1 MSQYHFIKYCC
12 YQLCNVFRSHEME
25 IDQCLLESLPLGQRQ
40 RLVKRMRCE
49 QIKAYY
55 EREKVFQKQE
65 GLLKRIK
72 PGKSQKVHFGLAD
85 MIQDAIIHHHD
96 KEVLQLLK
104 EGADP
109 HTLISS
115 GGSLLHLC
123 ARYDNVFI
131 AEVLIDRGV
140 NVNHQDEDFWA
151 PMHIACACDN
161 PDIVLLLILAGA
173 NVLLQDVSGNIPL
186 DYAVEGTESSAI
198 LLAYL
203 DENGV
208 DLNSLRQIKLQR
220 PMSMLTDVRHFLS
233 SGGDVNE
240 KNDDGVTLLHMA
252 CASGYKEVVLLILE
266 HGGDLNGMDDGYW
279 TPLHLAAKYGQT
291 TLVKLLLA
299 YQANPHLVNC
309 NGEKP
314 SDIAAS
320 ESIKE
325 MLLKA
330 EIAWE
335 EKMKASPSV
344 PSLAQEELYDE
355 ILQDFPDL
363 PSKLSPLVLPIAKQ
377 DSLLEKDIM
386 FRDTTKGLC
395 KQESQD
401 GPPET
406 SMVQLTPP
414 APSDDLAT
422 LSELNDS
429 SLLYEIQKRFG
440 NDQIHTFIGDIFLL
454 VNPFKEL
461 PIYSTVVSQMYLSP
475 TGQRS
480 PSLPPHLF
488 SCAERAF
495 HRLFQERRPQ
505 NIILSGE
512 RGSGKTQ
519 ASKQIMKHLTSRA
532 SSSCTTFDSRFKHAM
547 CILEAFGHA
556 KTTLNNV
563 SSCLMQ
569 YWELQFCQRRKHVTG
584 ARIST
589 YMLEKSRLVAQPPGQ
604 GSFLIFSWLM
614 DGLSTE
620 EKYGLHLSNFCAHRY
635 VSQGMQEEMS
645 TAERS
650 LNKERLA
657 ALKHALNV
665 IGFSTLEV
673 ENLFVILSAI
683 LHIGDIQF
691 TALTEADSAFVSD
704 LQLLEQVAGMLQV
717 STDELA
723 SALTTDIQYFK
734 GDVIIRR
741 HTTQMAAFYRDLL
754 AKSLYSRLF
763 GFLIN
768 TVNCC
773 LQNQDEYKSLQTLD
787 IGILDIFGFEEF
799 QKNEFEQL
807 CVNLT
812 NEKMHHYIQEVL
824 FLQEQT
830 ECVQEGVAMA
840 TACSPG
846 NQAGV
851 LDFFFQK
858 PSGFFSLLDEESQV
872 LWSVEPSLSRKLQGL
887 LESSNTNAVYCPAKD
902 GNGNVAFKGQGAAFT
917 VMHYAG
923 RVMYEIGGAVER
935 NKDSLSQ
942 NLLFVMKT
950 SENVVIS
957 HLFQS
962 KLSQTG
968 SLISSYPSFKFGGHK
983 STLLSKRTA
992 SSMVGVNKNYLEL
1005 SKLKKKATSTFL
1017 QRLERGDP
1025 ATTASQ
1031 LTKSL
1036 ADITS
1041 KLQRGSTHF
1050 ILCIKPNT
1058 SQLPGVFDHFY
1069 VSAQLQYLGVLG
1081 LVRLF
1086 RCGYPVRPSFEDFL
1100 SRYEPLASVLL
1111 GEKKGQPAEERCRL
1125 VLQRCKLQGWQVG
1138 VHKVFLKYWHVDQLS
1153 DLWLQLQRKIVTCQ
1167 KVIRGFLARQHLLQ
1181 RMSSKQ
1187 QEVTSI
1193 KSFLQSTEDMALKTY
1208 DALVI
1213 QNASDI
1219 AREHDRL
1226 RKEVHAAYHK
1236 NRQEEGTKRAED
1248 QGGCRHIHSNSN
1260 SVPVPVVVDSLTQAL
1275 AGPSTRSPS
1284 LHSVFSMDDST
1295 GLPSPRKQPPPKPK
1309 RDPNTRLSA
1318 SYEAVSACLSAAKDA
1333 ASEALT
1339 RPRPHSDDYSTM
1351 KKIPPRK
1358 PKRSPHTKLTGSY
1371 EEIWG
1376 PRPSGMMGQVGRH
1389 QAQGTLGVQWARPDS
1404 MPQYTPQLPLHL
1416 PLPQSDYDDDT
1427 EPVYIEMVGNAARAG
1442 GSETDSPDQGES
1454 VYEEM
1459 KYVLPEEGSGPGM
1472 LTFLPASPPLFLETR
1487 KAIILEAAEG
1497 NSQPLKDTCD
1507 IPPPFPN
1514 LLPHRP
1520 PLLVFPPT
1528 PVTCSPA
1535 SDESPL
1541 TPLEVKKLPVLETN
1555 LKYPVQSEGSS
1566 PLSPQYSKAQKG
1578 DNDQLASPSFP
1589 VFNGP
1594 SRISPPATPPPPPG
1608 PPPAPCGPPPA
1619 PCGPP
1624 PALCGPPPA
1633 PCGPPTAPCG
1643 PLPASCG
1650 GASAPCGVVPAP
1662 CGVVPAPCRPPTHF
1676 AFPPDSVLLTA
1687 AKALTNSDLPRTQ
1700 PKPSSAPAL
1709 GPCSSFVKAPYSPG
1723 RTARADLRK
1732 ASSTF
1737 SPPSPYSP
1745 PNSRPLSS
1753 PLDELASLFN
1763 SGKSV
1768 LRRSAVGRRIR
1779 EAEGFETNMN
1789 LSSRDEPSSS
1799 EMASETQD
1807 RNANNRGTQLSSSLS
1822 SVVTAENGNP
1832 VTNELLKYAVPVCW
1846 SLNKHVPIEETPLP
1860 ANEPPRGLAEDDGCS
1875 RLCLSG
1881 MGTSSFQRHRESHT
1895 TQVIHQLRLSENE
1908 SVALQ
1913 ELLDWRRKL
1922 CEAREGWQ
1930 EALQHPEPRAPPPP
1944 PCKKPTL
1951 LKKPEGGSCTR
1962 LPSQLWDS
1970 GI

>member
-1 MSQYHFIKYCC
+1 
-12 YQLCNVFRSHEME
+12 ME

-55 EREKVFQKQE
+55 EREKAFQKQE
-65 GLLKRIK
+65 GLLKRLK
-72 PGKSQKVHFGLAD
+72 PGQSRKVRFSLAD
-85 MIQDAIIHHHD
+85 MIQDAVIHHND
-96 KEVLQLLK
+96 KEVLRLLK

-123 ARYDNVFI
+123 ARYGNAFVT
-131 AEVLIDRGV
+131 EVLIDRGA
-140 NVNHQDEDFWA
+140 NVNHQDEDFWT

-161 PDIVLLLILAGA
+161 PDVVLLLLLAGA
-173 NVLLQDVSGNIPL
+173 NVLLQDVNGNIPL

-208 DLNSLRQIKLQR
+208 DLSSLRKLKLQK
-220 PMSMLTDVRHFLS
+220 PMSMLTDVRQFLS
-233 SGGDVNE
+233 AGGDINE

-252 CASGYKEVVLLILE
+252 CASGYREVALLILE
-266 HGGDLNGMDDGYW
+266 HGGDLNITDDQRC

-291 TLVKLLLA
+291 NLVKLLLMH
-299 YQANPHLVNC
+299 QANPNIVNC
-309 NGEKP
+309 NEEKP
-314 SDIAAS
+314 SGELHHYLQKAGVSTETEATPSPTAS
-320 ESIKE
+320 SCLWVAKPHIVSMTPSI
-325 MLLKA
+325 LG
-330 EIAWE
+330 
-335 EKMKASPSV
+335 SS
-344 PSLAQEELYDE
+344 
-355 ILQDFPDL
+355 
-363 PSKLSPLVLPIAKQ
+363 LSPLVLPIAKQ

-386 FRDTTKGLC
+386 FKDATKGLC
-395 KQESQD
+395 KQQSQE
-401 GPPET
+401 GTPENT
-406 SMVQLTPP
+406 TVNGGSKPEQVQLMPP

-422 LSELNDS
+422 LSELNDG

-440 NDQIHTFIGDIFLL
+440 NDQIYTFIGDILLL

-461 PIYSTVVSQMYLSP
+461 PIYSTMVSQLYLSP

-480 PSLPPHLF
+480 PLLPPHLF

-495 HRLFQERRPQ
+495 HRLFQEHRPQ
-505 NIILSGE
+505 SFIVSGE
-512 RGSGKTQ
+512 RGSGKTE
-519 ASKQIMKHLTSRA
+519 ASKQIVRHLTCRTSSSRA
-532 SSSCTTFDSRFKHAM
+532 MFDSRFKHAM
-547 CILEAFGHA
+547 CILEAFGHT

-563 SSCLMQ
+563 SSCFIQ
-569 YWELQFCQRRKHVTG
+569 YWELQFCERKKHVTG
-584 ARIST
+584 ARIYT
-589 YMLEKSRLVAQPPGQ
+589 YMLEKSRLVAQPLGQ
-604 GSFLIFSWLM
+604 SNFLIFSLLM
-614 DGLSTE
+614 DGLSAE
-620 EKYGLHLSNFCAHRY
+620 EKSGLHLNNLGAHRY
-635 VSQGMQEEMS
+635 LNQGIGEDVSTVQ
-645 TAERS
+645 RS
-650 LNKERLA
+650 LNREKFIVLKQ
-657 ALKHALNV
+657 ALSV
-665 IGFSTLEV
+665 IGFSNLEV
-673 ENLFVILSAI
+673 ENLFVILAAI
-683 LHIGDIQF
+683 LYIGDIEF

-741 HTTQMAAFYRDLL
+741 HTVHIAAFYRDLL

-763 GFLIN
+763 GFLVN
-768 TVNCC
+768 TMNGC
-773 LQNQDEYKSLQTLD
+773 LQSQDEFKSPPALD

-807 CVNLT
+807 CVNMT
-812 NEKMHHYIQEVL
+812 NEKIHHYINEVL

-830 ECVQEGVAMA
+830 ECVEEGVALE
-840 TACSPG
+840 TAYSPG
-846 NQAGV
+846 NLAGV

-858 PSGFFSLLDEESQV
+858 PSGFLSLLDEQSQV
-872 LWSVEPSLSRKLQGL
+872 IWSVEPNLPKKLQSL
-887 LESSNTNAVYCPAKD
+887 LESSNTNAVYSPMKD
-902 GNGNVAFKGQGAAFT
+902 GNGNVALKGQGPAFT

-923 RVMYEIGGAVER
+923 RVMYEIGGAIER
-935 NKDSLSQ
+935 NKDALSQ

-950 SENVVIS
+950 SENVVIN

-968 SLISSYPSFKFGGHK
+968 SLVSSYPSFKFQGHK
-983 STLLSKRTA
+983 STLLSKRTTA
-992 SSMVGVNKNYLEL
+992 SPSIGVNKNYLEL
-1005 SKLKKKATSTFL
+1005 TKLLKKKGSSTFL

-1025 ATTASQ
+1025 ITTASQ
-1031 LTKSL
+1031 LRKSL
-1036 ADITS
+1036 ADITG
-1041 KLQRGSTHF
+1041 KLQKSSPHF
-1050 ILCIKPNT
+1050 VHCIKPNT
-1058 SQLPGVFDHFY
+1058 SQLPGTFDHFY
-1069 VSAQLQYLGVLG
+1069 VSAQLQYLGVLE
-1081 LVRLF
+1081 LVKLF
-1086 RCGYPVRPSFEDFL
+1086 RYGYPVRPSFTDFL
-1100 SRYEPLASVLL
+1100 SRYEPLADVLL
-1111 GEKKGQPAEERCRL
+1111 GEEKKDQSAEERCRL

-1138 VHKVFLKYWHVDQLS
+1138 
-1153 DLWLQLQRKIVTCQ
+1153 DLQAMKIAGWSF

-1181 RMSSKQ
+1181 KMSVKQ

-1219 AREHDRL
+1219 ARENDRL
-1226 RKEVHAAYHK
+1226 RKEVHASCHRNK
-1236 NRQEEGTKRAED
+1236 QEEGTKRAED
-1248 QGGCRHIHSNSN
+1248 QGGPRHVHSSTV
-1260 SVPVPVVVDSLTQAL
+1260 SVPMAVDSLAQAL
-1275 AGPSTRSPS
+1275 AGPSIRSPS
-1284 LHSVFSMDDST
+1284 LHSVFSMDDSP

-1358 PKRSPHTKLTGSY
+1358 PKRSPHTKLSGSY

-1376 PRPSGMMGQVGRH
+1376 PRPPGAVGQAVRH
-1389 QAQGTLGVQWARPDS
+1389 QVPGTLCVQWPRPDLV
-1404 MPQYTPQLPLHL
+1404 PQCTPQMPMSL
-1416 PLPQSDYDDDT
+1416 PLPQGAYEDDS
-1427 EPVYIEMVGNAARAG
+1427 EPVYIEMVGNAGRAG
-1442 GSETDSPDQGES
+1442 GSEADSLDQGES

-1459 KYVLPEEGSGPGM
+1459 KYFLPEEGCGPGM
-1472 LTFLPASPPLFLETR
+1472 LSFLPASPPLFLESR
-1487 KAIILEAAEG
+1487 KAITLGPGEG
-1497 NSQPLKDTCD
+1497 SCQPPKDTCE

-1566 PLSPQYSKAQKG
+1566 PLSPQYSKTQKG
-1578 DNDQLASPSFP
+1578 DSDQPASPGFT
-1589 VFNGP
+1589 VFNGS
-1594 SRISPPATPPPPPG
+1594 SRVSPPSTPPPPPG
-1608 PPPAPCGPPPA
+1608 PPPVPCGPPPV

-1624 PALCGPPPA
+1624 AA
-1633 PCGPPTAPCG
+1633 PYT
-1643 PLPASCG
+1643 
-1650 GASAPCGVVPAP
+1650 
-1662 CGVVPAPCRPPTHF
+1662 
-1676 AFPPDSVLLTA
+1676 VLATA
-1687 AKALTNSDLPRTQ
+1687 AKATGNSDLPRTQ
-1700 PKPSSAPAL
+1700 PKPSSAPVP
-1709 GPCSSFVKAPYSPG
+1709 GPCSSFGKAPYSPG
-1723 RTARADLRK
+1723 RAARADLRK
-1732 ASSTF
+1732 TSSTTS
-1737 SPPSPYSP
+1737 SPPGHHSP
-1745 PNSRPLSS
+1745 PNARPLSS

-1763 SGKSV
+1763 SGRSV
-1768 LRRSAVGRRIR
+1768 LRRSAAGRRIR
-1779 EAEGFETNMN
+1779 EAEGFGTNMN
-1789 LSSRDEPSSS
+1789 LTSREDPSSS
-1799 EMASETQD
+1799 EIASDIQD
-1807 RNANNRGTQLSSSLS
+1807 RNANNHGTQLSNSLS
-1822 SVVTAENGNP
+1822 SAVTAENGNS
-1832 VTNELLKYAVPVCW
+1832 VSNG
-1846 SLNKHVPIEETPLP
+1846 LP
-1860 ANEPPRGLAEDDGCS
+1860 EDDGCS

-1881 MGTSSFQRHRESHT
+1881 TGTSSFQRHRESHT

-1922 CEAREGWQ
+1922 CEEREDWQ
-1930 EALQHPEPRAPPPP
+1930 ETLQHTEPRAPPPP

-1962 LPSQLWDS
+1962 LPSELWDS
-1970 GI
+1970 TI

>member
-1 MSQYHFIKYCC
+1 MSHYQHFIKCCC

-72 PGKSQKVHFGLAD
+72 PGKTQKVRFGLSD
-85 MIQDAIIHHHD
+85 MMQDAIVHHHD
-96 KEVLQLLK
+96 KEVLRLLK

-109 HTLISS
+109 HTLVSS

-140 NVNHQDEDFWA
+140 NVNHQDEDFWT

-161 PDIVLLLILAGA
+161 PDMVLLLILAGA
-173 NVLLQDVSGNIPL
+173 NVLLQDVNGSIPL

-208 DLNSLRQIKLQR
+208 DLHSLRQVKLQR

-252 CASGYKEVVLLILE
+252 CASGYKEVVMLLLE
-266 HGGDLNGMDDGYW
+266 HGADPNRMDDGYW
-279 TPLHLAAKYGQT
+279 APLHLAAKYGQT
-291 TLVKLLLA
+291 TLVKLLLSH
-299 YQANPHLVNC
+299 QANPHLVNC

-320 ESIKE
+320 ESIEE

-330 EIAWE
+330 EVAWE
-335 EKMKASPSV
+335 EKMKESPSV
-344 PSLAQEELYDE
+344 PTMAQEELYDG
-355 ILQDFPDL
+355 IPHDLPDL
-363 PSKLSPLVLPIAKQ
+363 SSKLSPLVLPMAKQ

-386 FRDTTKGLC
+386 FKDTTKGLRE
-395 KQESQD
+395 QESQD
-401 GPPET
+401 GASET
-406 SMVQLTPP
+406 SVVSIRGKPEQVQLTPP

-461 PIYSTVVSQMYLSP
+461 PVYSAVVSQMYLSP

-519 ASKQIMKHLTSRA
+519 ASKQIIRHLTSRA
-532 SSSCTTFDSRFKHAM
+532 SSSRTMFDSRFKHAM

-563 SSCLMQ
+563 SSCLIQ
-569 YWELQFCQRRKHVTG
+569 YWELQFCEKRKHVIG

-604 GSFLIFSWLM
+604 SSFLIFSWLM
-614 DGLSTE
+614 DGLSME
-620 EKYGLHLSNFCAHRY
+620 EKCRLHLSNFCAHRY
-635 VSQGMQEEMS
+635 MSQGVREDVA

-657 ALKHALNV
+657 ALKHALNT
-665 IGFSTLEV
+665 IGFSSLEV
-673 ENLFVILSAI
+673 ENLFVILAAA
-683 LHIGDIQF
+683 LHVGDIQF

-741 HTTQMAAFYRDLL
+741 HNTQIAAFYRDLL

-763 GFLIN
+763 GFLVN

-773 LQNQDEYKSLQTLD
+773 LQNQDEHKSPQTLD

-830 ECVQEGVAMA
+830 ECVQEGVAME
-840 TACSPG
+840 TAYSPG

-858 PSGFFSLLDEESQV
+858 PSGLFSLLDEESQAI
-872 LWSVEPSLSRKLQGL
+872 WSVEPNLPRKLQNL
-887 LESSNTNAVYCPAKD
+887 LELSNTNAVYSPVKD
-902 GNGNVAFKGQGAAFT
+902 GNGNVAFKGQGPAFT

-923 RVMYEIGGAVER
+923 RVTYELGGAVER

-968 SLISSYPSFKFGGHK
+968 SLISSYPSFKSRGQK

-1005 SKLKKKATSTFL
+1005 SKLLKKRGPSTFL
-1017 QRLERGDP
+1017 QRLGRGDP
-1025 ATTASQ
+1025 VTTSAH

-1036 ADITS
+1036 ADITG
-1041 KLQRGSTHF
+1041 KLQRGSPHF
-1050 ILCIKPNT
+1050 LLCIKPNT

-1069 VSAQLQYLGVLG
+1069 VSAQLQYLGILG

-1086 RCGYPVRPSFEDFL
+1086 RYGYPVRPSFEDFL

-1111 GEKKGQPAEERCRL
+1111 GEKKGQSAEERCRL
-1125 VLQRCKLQGWQVG
+1125 LLQRCALQGWQMG
-1138 VHKVFLKYWHVDQLS
+1138 VRKVFLKYWLVDQLS

-1167 KVIRGFLARQHLLQ
+1167 KVIRGFLARRHLLQ
-1181 RMSSKQ
+1181 RMSIKQ

-1226 RKEVHAAYHK
+1226 RKEVHVAYHRA
-1236 NRQEEGTKRAED
+1236 RQDEGARRAED
-1248 QGGCRHIHSNSN
+1248 QGGSRHVLS
-1260 SVPVPVVVDSLTQAL
+1260 SVPVPMAVDSLAQAL
-1275 AGPSTRSPS
+1275 AGPSIRSPS

-1339 RPRPHSDDYSTM
+1339 RPRPHSDDYSAM

-1358 PKRSPHTKLTGSY
+1358 PKRSPHTKLSGSY

-1376 PRPSGMMGQVGRH
+1376 PRPPGMMGQTGRH
-1389 QAQGTLGVQWARPDS
+1389 QAAGTLSVQWARPDS
-1404 MPQYTPQLPLHL
+1404 VPQCTPQLPLHL
-1416 PLPQSDYDDDT
+1416 PLPHGDYEDDT

-1459 KYVLPEEGSGPGM
+1459 KYVLPEEGCGPGM

-1487 KAIILEAAEG
+1487 KAIILEASEE
-1497 NSQPLKDTCD
+1497 NCQPLKECD

-1566 PLSPQYSKAQKG
+1566 PLSPQHSKAQKG
-1578 DNDQLASPSFP
+1578 DNDQPTSPGFP

-1594 SRISPPATPPPPPG
+1594 SRVSPPPTPPPPPG

-1619 PCGPP
+1619 P
-1624 PALCGPPPA
+1624 
-1633 PCGPPTAPCG
+1633 
-1643 PLPASCG
+1643 S
-1650 GASAPCGVVPAP
+1650 GAA
-1662 CGVVPAPCRPPTHF
+1662 PAPCRPPTHF
-1676 AFPPDSVLLTA
+1676 AFPPDSVLITA
-1687 AKALTNSDLPRTQ
+1687 AKAPTNPDLPRAQ
-1700 PKPSSAPAL
+1700 PKPSSAPVL
-1709 GPCSSFVKAPYSPG
+1709 GPCSTFAKAPYSPG
-1723 RTARADLRK
+1723 RTARPDLRK

-1753 PLDELASLFN
+1753 PLDELASLFS
-1763 SGKSV
+1763 SGRSV
-1768 LRRSAVGRRIR
+1768 LRRSAAGRRIR

-1789 LSSRDEPSSS
+1789 LSSRDEPSPS

-1807 RNANNRGTQLSSSLS
+1807 RNANNHGTQLSGSLS
-1822 SVVTAENGNP
+1822 SVLTAENGNP
-1832 VTNELLKYAVPVCW
+1832 VTNG
-1846 SLNKHVPIEETPLP
+1846 LP
-1860 ANEPPRGLAEDDGCS
+1860 EDDGCS

-1895 TQVIHQLRLSENE
+1895 TQVFHQLRLSENE

-1930 EALQHPEPRAPPPP
+1930 EAVEHPEPRAPPPP
-1944 PCKKPTL
+1944 PCKKP
-1951 LKKPEGGSCTR
+1951 EAGSCTR

>member
-1 MSQYHFIKYCC
+1 MEKKRHKKPLDLVVTMDAKNKCPREKLLGAQISEHCC

-72 PGKSQKVHFGLAD
+72 PGKSQKVRFGLTD

-104 EGADP
+104 EGA
-109 HTLISS
+109 
-115 GGSLLHLC
+115 
-123 ARYDNVFI
+123 
-131 AEVLIDRGV
+131 
-140 NVNHQDEDFWA
+140 
-151 PMHIACACDN
+151 
-161 PDIVLLLILAGA
+161 GA
-173 NVLLQDVSGNIPL
+173 NVLLQDVNGNIPL

-208 DLNSLRQIKLQR
+208 DLNSLRQMKLQR
-220 PMSMLTDVRHFLS
+220 PLSMLTDVRHFLS

-252 CASGYKEVVLLILE
+252 CASGYKDVVLLILE

-299 YQANPHLVNC
+299 HQANPHLVNC

-320 ESIKE
+320 ESIEE

-330 EIAWE
+330 ETAWE
-335 EKMKASPSV
+335 EKMKESPSV
-344 PSLAQEELYDE
+344 PSLAQEELYEE
-355 ILQDFPDL
+355 ILHDLPDL
-363 PSKLSPLVLPIAKQ
+363 SSKMPKSPGATNCQAGQFTGKRHHVQRHNKRSVQAGVPG
-377 DSLLEKDIM
+377 
-386 FRDTTKGLC
+386 R
-395 KQESQD
+395 
-401 GPPET
+401 PPET
-406 SMVQLTPP
+406 SMLSGCSKPEQVQLTPP

-422 LSELNDS
+422 LSELKDS

-440 NDQIHTFIGDIFLL
+440 NDQIH
-454 VNPFKEL
+454 
-461 PIYSTVVSQMYLSP
+461 VSQMYLNP

-495 HRLFQERRPQ
+495 HRLFQEQRLQ

-532 SSSCTTFDSRFKHAM
+532 SASCTMFDSRFKHAI

-563 SSCLMQ
+563 SSCLIQ

-614 DGLSTE
+614 DGLSME
-620 EKYGLHLSNFCAHRY
+620 EKCGLHLSNFCAHRY
-635 VSQGMQEEMS
+635 MSQGMREDVS

-673 ENLFVILSAI
+673 ENLFVILSAT

-723 SALTTDIQYFK
+723 SALTTDIQYLK

-741 HTTQMAAFYRDLL
+741 HTTQIAAFYRDLL

-830 ECVQEGVAMA
+830 ECVQEGVTME

-851 LDFFFQK
+851 LDFFFQ
-858 PSGFFSLLDEESQV
+858 D
-872 LWSVEPSLSRKLQGL
+872 
-887 LESSNTNAVYCPAKD
+887 
-902 GNGNVAFKGQGAAFT
+902 
-917 VMHYAG
+917 G

-1005 SKLKKKATSTFL
+1005 SKILKKKGTSTFL

-1025 ATTASQ
+1025 ATTAAQ

-1036 ADITS
+1036 ADITG
-1041 KLQRGSTHF
+1041 KLQKGSPHF
-1050 ILCIKPNT
+1050 VLCIKPNT

-1086 RCGYPVRPSFEDFL
+1086 RYGYPVRPSFEDFL
-1100 SRYEPLASVLL
+1100 SRYEPLM
-1111 GEKKGQPAEERCRL
+1111 GI
-1125 VLQRCKLQGWQVG
+1125 
-1138 VHKVFLKYWHVDQLS
+1138 HKVFLKYWHVDQLS
-1153 DLWLQLQRKIVTCQ
+1153 DLWLQLQRKIITCQ

-1181 RMSSKQ
+1181 RMNIKQ

-1213 QNASDI
+1213 QNAADI

-1226 RKEVHAAYHK
+1226 RKEVHAAYHRS
-1236 NRQEEGTKRAED
+1236 RQEEGTRRAED
-1248 QGGCRHIHSNSN
+1248 QGGCRHLHSS
-1260 SVPVPVVVDSLTQAL
+1260 SVPVPMAVDSLAQAL

-1318 SYEAVSACLSAAKDA
+1318 SYEAVT
-1333 ASEALT
+1333 LT

-1358 PKRSPHTKLTGSY
+1358 PKRSPHTKLSGSY

-1376 PRPSGMMGQVGRH
+1376 PRPSGMIGQAGRH
-1389 QAQGTLGVQWARPDS
+1389 QAPGTLGVQWARPDS
-1404 MPQYTPQLPLHL
+1404 VPQCIPQLPLHL
-1416 PLPQSDYDDDT
+1416 PLPQGDYDDDT

-1459 KYVLPEEGSGPGM
+1459 KYVLPEEGCGPGM

-1497 NSQPLKDTCD
+1497 NCQPLKDTCD

-1578 DNDQLASPSFP
+1578 ENDQLASPGFP

-1624 PALCGPPPA
+1624 PA
-1633 PCGPPTAPCG
+1633 PCGA
-1643 PLPASCG
+1643 A
-1650 GASAPCGVVPAP
+1650 
-1662 CGVVPAPCRPPTHF
+1662 PAPCRPPTHF
-1676 AFPPDSVLLTA
+1676 AFPPDSVSVTA

-1700 PKPSSAPAL
+1700 PKPSSAPVL

-1763 SGKSV
+1763 SGRSV

-1789 LSSRDEPSSS
+1789 LSSRDEPNSS

-1807 RNANNRGTQLSSSLS
+1807 RNANNHGTQLSGSLS

-1832 VTNELLKYAVPVCW
+1832 VTN
-1846 SLNKHVPIEETPLP
+1846 
-1860 ANEPPRGLAEDDGCS
+1860 GLAEDDGCS

-1970 GI
+1970 SI

>member
-55 EREKVFQKQE
+55 EREKVLQKQE

-72 PGKSQKVHFGLAD
+72 PGKSQKVRFSLAD

-109 HTLISS
+109 HTLVSS

-173 NVLLQDVSGNIPL
+173 NVLLQDVNGNIPL
-186 DYAVEGTESSAI
+186 DYAIEGTESSAI

-220 PMSMLTDVRHFLS
+220 PLSMLTDVRHFLS

-252 CASGYKEVVLLILE
+252 CASGYKEVVVLILE

-299 YQANPHLVNC
+299 HQANPHLVNC

-320 ESIKE
+320 EAIEE

-335 EKMKASPSV
+335 EKMKDSPSA
-344 PSLAQEELYDE
+344 PALAQEELYDE
-355 ILQDFPDL
+355 ILHDLPDL
-363 PSKLSPLVLPIAKQ
+363 SSKLSPLVLPISKQ

-386 FRDTTKGLC
+386 FKDTTKGLC
-395 KQESQD
+395 RQESQD

-406 SMVQLTPP
+406 SMVNSCSKSEQVQLTPP

-461 PIYSTVVSQMYLSP
+461 PIYSTMVSQMYLSP

-532 SSSCTTFDSRFKHAM
+532 SSSCTMFDSRFKHAI

-563 SSCLMQ
+563 SSCLIQ

-584 ARIST
+584 ARIAT

-614 DGLSTE
+614 DGLSME
-620 EKYGLHLSNFCAHRY
+620 EKCGLHLNNFCAHRY
-635 VSQGMQEEMS
+635 VSQGMREDVS

-650 LNKERLA
+650 LNKDRLA

-665 IGFSTLEV
+665 IGFSALEV

-741 HTTQMAAFYRDLL
+741 HTTQIAAFYRDLL

-830 ECVQEGVAMA
+830 ECVQEGVAME

-858 PSGFFSLLDEESQV
+858 PSGFFSLLDEESR
-872 LWSVEPSLSRKLQGL
+872 LIWSVEPNLPRKLQGL
-887 LESSNTNAVYCPAKD
+887 LESSNTNAVYSPVKD

-942 NLLFVMKT
+942 NLLFVMKS

-1005 SKLKKKATSTFL
+1005 SKLLKKKGTSTFL

-1036 ADITS
+1036 ADITA
-1041 KLQRGSTHF
+1041 KLQRGSPHF

-1086 RCGYPVRPSFEDFL
+1086 RYGYPVRPSFEDFL

-1125 VLQRCKLQGWQVG
+1125 VLQRCKLQGWQMG

-1181 RMSSKQ
+1181 RMSIKQ

-1226 RKEVHAAYHK
+1226 RKEVHAAYHR
-1236 NRQEEGTKRAED
+1236 NRQEEGSKRAED
-1248 QGGCRHIHSNSN
+1248 QGGCRHVHSN
-1260 SVPVPVVVDSLTQAL
+1260 SVPVPMAVDSLAQAL

-1358 PKRSPHTKLTGSY
+1358 PKRSPHTKLSGSY

-1376 PRPSGMMGQVGRH
+1376 PRPSGTMGQVGRH
-1389 QAQGTLGVQWARPDS
+1389 QPPGTLGVQWARPDS
-1404 MPQYTPQLPLHL
+1404 VPQCTPQLPLHL
-1416 PLPQSDYDDDT
+1416 PLPQGDYDDDT

-1459 KYVLPEEGSGPGM
+1459 KYVLPEEGCGPGM

-1487 KAIILEAAEG
+1487 KAIILEAGEG
-1497 NSQPLKDTCD
+1497 NCQPLKDTCD

-1578 DNDQLASPSFP
+1578 ENDQLASPGFP

-1608 PPPAPCGPPPA
+1608 PPPAPCGPPPV
-1619 PCGPP
+1619 P
-1624 PALCGPPPA
+1624 CGPPPA
-1633 PCGPPTAPCG
+1633 PCGPP
-1643 PLPASCG
+1643 
-1650 GASAPCGVVPAP
+1650 PAP
-1662 CGVVPAPCRPPTHF
+1662 CGAAPAPCGAAPAPCRPPTHF
-1676 AFPPDSVLLTA
+1676 AFPPDSVLVTA

-1700 PKPSSAPAL
+1700 PKPSSAPVL
-1709 GPCSSFVKAPYSPG
+1709 GPCSTFVKAPYSPG

-1763 SGKSV
+1763 SGRSV

-1807 RNANNRGTQLSSSLS
+1807 RNANNHGTQLSSSLS

-1832 VTNELLKYAVPVCW
+1832 VTN
-1846 SLNKHVPIEETPLP
+1846 
-1860 ANEPPRGLAEDDGCS
+1860 GLAENDGCS
-1875 RLCLSG
+1875 RLCLSS

-1922 CEAREGWQ
+1922 CETREGWQ
-1930 EALQHPEPRAPPPP
+1930 DAVQHPEPRAPPPP

-1970 GI
+1970 SI

>member
-1 MSQYHFIKYCC
+1 MSHYQFIKCCC

-55 EREKVFQKQE
+55 EREKVFRKQE
-65 GLLKRIK
+65 GLLKRTK
-72 PGKSQKVHFGLAD
+72 PGKSQRVRFSLAD

-96 KEVLQLLK
+96 KEVLRLLK

-109 HTLISS
+109 HTPVSS

-140 NVNHQDEDFWA
+140 NVNHQDEDFWT

-161 PDIVLLLILAGA
+161 PDIVLLLVLAGA
-173 NVLLQDVSGNIPL
+173 NVLLQDVNGNIPL

-208 DLNSLRQIKLQR
+208 DLDSLRQIKLQR
-220 PMSMLTDVRHFLS
+220 PMRMLTDVRHFLS

-240 KNDDGVTLLHMA
+240 KNEDGVTLLHMA
-252 CASGYKEVVLLILE
+252 CASGYKEVVVLLLE
-266 HGGDLNGMDDGYW
+266 HGGDLNRVDDGYW

-291 TLVKLLLA
+291 ALVKLLLSH
-299 YQANPHLVNC
+299 QANPHLVNC

-314 SDIAAS
+314 SDVAAS
-320 ESIKE
+320 EFIEE

-335 EKMKASPSV
+335 GKMKESPSV
-344 PSLAQEELYDE
+344 PSLVQEELYDE
-355 ILQDFPDL
+355 ILHDL
-363 PSKLSPLVLPIAKQ
+363 PHLSNKLSPLRVLPIAKQ

-386 FRDTTKGLC
+386 FKDTTKGLC

-406 SMVQLTPP
+406 SLASSHSRPEQVQLMPP

-440 NDQIHTFIGDIFLL
+440 NDQIHTFIGDIFLF

-461 PIYSTVVSQMYLSP
+461 PIYSTMVSQLYLSP

-519 ASKQIMKHLTSRA
+519 ASKQIMRHLTGRA
-532 SSSCTTFDSRFKHAM
+532 SSTRTMFDSRFKHAM

-556 KTTLNNV
+556 KTTLNSV
-563 SSCLMQ
+563 SSCLIQ
-569 YWELQFCQRRKHVTG
+569 YWEVQFCERRKHATG

-589 YMLEKSRLVAQPPGQ
+589 YMLEKSRLVAQPPGHS
-604 GSFLIFSWLM
+604 SFLIFSWLM

-620 EKYGLHLSNFCAHRY
+620 EKCGLHLGNFSAHRY
-635 VSQGMQEEMS
+635 MNQGTQEDVS

-650 LNKERLA
+650 LNKERLVV
-657 ALKHALNV
+657 LKHALNV
-665 IGFSTLEV
+665 IGFSSLEV
-673 ENLFVILSAI
+673 ENLFVILAAI
-683 LHIGDIQF
+683 LHLGDVQF

-704 LQLLEQVAGMLQV
+704 LQLLEQVASMLQV

-734 GDVIIRR
+734 GDVVIRR
-741 HTTQMAAFYRDLL
+741 HTTQIAAFYRDLL
-754 AKSLYSRLF
+754 AKSLYGRLF

-773 LQNQDEYKSLQTLD
+773 LQNQDDYKSPQTLD

-812 NEKMHHYIQEVL
+812 NEKMHYYIQEVL
-824 FLQEQT
+824 FLQEQA
-830 ECVQEGVAMA
+830 ECVQEGVAME
-840 TACSPG
+840 TAYSPG

-872 LWSVEPSLSRKLQGL
+872 IWSVEPNLPRKLQSL
-887 LESSNTNAVYCPAKD
+887 LESSNTNTVYSPMKD
-902 GNGNVAFKGQGAAFT
+902 GNGNVAVKGQGPAFT

-962 KLSQTG
+962 KLSPTG
-968 SLISSYPSFKFGGHK
+968 SLISSPPSFKFRGHK
-983 STLLSKRTA
+983 PTILSKRAA
-992 SSMVGVNKNYLEL
+992 SAMIGANKNYLEL
-1005 SKLKKKATSTFL
+1005 SKLLKKKGSSTFL

-1025 ATTASQ
+1025 VTTTSQ

-1036 ADITS
+1036 ADITG
-1041 KLQRGSTHF
+1041 KLQRGSPHF
-1050 ILCIKPNT
+1050 IHCIKPNT

-1081 LVRLF
+1081 LVKLF
-1086 RCGYPVRPSFEDFL
+1086 RYGYPVRPSFEDFL
-1100 SRYEPLASVLL
+1100 ARYEPLASVLL

-1125 VLQRCKLQGWQVG
+1125 VLQRCKLQGWQMG
-1138 VHKVFLKYWHVDQLS
+1138 AHKVFLKYWHADQLS

-1181 RMSSKQ
+1181 RMNIKQ

-1226 RKEVHAAYHK
+1226 RKEVHASYHRSK
-1236 NRQEEGTKRAED
+1236 QEEGTKRAED
-1248 QGGCRHIHSNSN
+1248 QGGSRHVHSNSVLV
-1260 SVPVPVVVDSLTQAL
+1260 SMAVDNLAQTL
-1275 AGPSTRSPS
+1275 AGPSIRSPS

-1358 PKRSPHTKLTGSY
+1358 PKRSPHTKLSGSY

-1376 PRPSGMMGQVGRH
+1376 PRPPGVMGHAGRH
-1389 QAQGTLGVQWARPDS
+1389 QAPGTLSVQWARPDS
-1404 MPQYTPQLPLHL
+1404 VPPCTPQLPLHL
-1416 PLPQSDYDDDT
+1416 PLPQGDYEDDA
-1427 EPVYIEMVGNAARAG
+1427 EPVYIEMVGNAARAA

-1459 KYVLPEEGSGPGM
+1459 KYVLPEEGCGPGM

-1487 KAIILEAAEG
+1487 KAIVLEASG
-1497 NSQPLKDTCD
+1497 GDCQPLKDTCD

-1566 PLSPQYSKAQKG
+1566 PLSPQSSKAQKG
-1578 DNDQLASPSFP
+1578 DSDQPASPGFA
-1589 VFNGP
+1589 VFNGS
-1594 SRISPPATPPPPPG
+1594 SRVSPPSTPPPPPG
-1608 PPPAPCGPPPA
+1608 PPPAPCGP
-1619 PCGPP
+1619 
-1624 PALCGPPPA
+1624 
-1633 PCGPPTAPCG
+1633 T
-1643 PLPASCG
+1643 
-1650 GASAPCGVVPAP
+1650 
-1662 CGVVPAPCRPPTHF
+1662 PAPCRPPTHF
-1676 AFPPDSVLLTA
+1676 AFPPDSVLITA

-1700 PKPSSAPAL
+1700 PKPSSAPVL
-1709 GPCSSFVKAPYSPG
+1709 GPCSSFVKTPYSPG
-1723 RTARADLRK
+1723 RTVRADLRK

-1763 SGKSV
+1763 SGRSV

-1789 LSSRDEPSSS
+1789 LTSRDEPSSTD
-1799 EMASETQD
+1799 MASETQD
-1807 RNANNRGTQLSSSLS
+1807 RNANNHGTQLSSPLS
-1822 SVVTAENGNP
+1822 SAVTAENGNS
-1832 VTNELLKYAVPVCW
+1832 VTNGLP
-1846 SLNKHVPIEETPLP
+1846 EE
-1860 ANEPPRGLAEDDGCS
+1860 DGCS

-1930 EALQHPEPRAPPPP
+1930 DALQHPEPRAPPPP

-1970 GI
+1970 SI

>member
-1 MSQYHFIKYCC
+1 MNM
-12 YQLCNVFRSHEME
+12 LLTVE
-25 IDQCLLESLPLGQRQ
+25 ISGVSLNSRTFLGG
-40 RLVKRMRCE
+40 
-49 QIKAYY
+49 
-55 EREKVFQKQE
+55 F
-65 GLLKRIK
+65 
-72 PGKSQKVHFGLAD
+72 
-85 MIQDAIIHHHD
+85 
-96 KEVLQLLK
+96 
-104 EGADP
+104 
-109 HTLISS
+109 
-115 GGSLLHLC
+115 LC

-131 AEVLIDRGV
+131 TEVLIDRGV
-140 NVNHQDEDFWA
+140 NVNHQDEDFWT

-161 PDIVLLLILAGA
+161 PDIVLLLVLAGA
-173 NVLLQDVSGNIPL
+173 NVLLQDVNGNIPL

-252 CASGYKEVVLLILE
+252 CASGYKEVVALILE
-266 HGGDLNGMDDGYW
+266 HGGDLNRVDDGYW

-291 TLVKLLLA
+291 TLVKLLLSH
-299 YQANPHLVNC
+299 QANPHLVNC

-314 SDIAAS
+314 SDVAAS
-320 ESIKE
+320 EFIEE

-335 EKMKASPSV
+335 EKMKESPSV
-344 PSLAQEELYDE
+344 PTLVQEELYDE
-355 ILQDFPDL
+355 ILHDL
-363 PSKLSPLVLPIAKQ
+363 PHLSSKLSPLVLPIAKQ

-386 FRDTTKGLC
+386 FKDTTKGLC

-406 SMVQLTPP
+406 IMVSSCNKPEQVQLMPP

-461 PIYSTVVSQMYLSP
+461 PIYSTMVSQLYLSL

-505 NIILSGE
+505 NIIISGE

-519 ASKQIMKHLTSRA
+519 ASKQIMRHLTGRA
-532 SSSCTTFDSRFKHAM
+532 SSSCTMFDSRFKHAM

-563 SSCLMQ
+563 SSCLIQ
-569 YWELQFCQRRKHVTG
+569 YWELQFCERRKHATG

-589 YMLEKSRLVAQPPGQ
+589 YMLEKSRLVTQPPGQ

-614 DGLSTE
+614 DGLSME
-620 EKYGLHLSNFCAHRY
+620 EKCGLHLSNCCAHRY
-635 VSQGMQEEMS
+635 MNQGMQEDVS

-657 ALKHALNV
+657 VLKHALNV
-665 IGFSTLEV
+665 VGFSSWEV
-673 ENLFVILSAI
+673 ENLFVILAAI
-683 LHIGDIQF
+683 LHLGDIQF

-704 LQLLEQVAGMLQV
+704 LQLLEQ
-717 STDELA
+717 
-723 SALTTDIQYFK
+723 

-741 HTTQMAAFYRDLL
+741 HTTQIAAFYRDLL

-773 LQNQDEYKSLQTLD
+773 LQNQDEYRSPQTLD

-830 ECVQEGVAMA
+830 ECVQEGVAME
-840 TACSPG
+840 TAYSPG
-846 NQAGV
+846 NQTGV
-851 LDFFFQK
+851 LDFFFQ
-858 PSGFFSLLDEESQV
+858 
-872 LWSVEPSLSRKLQGL
+872 
-887 LESSNTNAVYCPAKD
+887 
-902 GNGNVAFKGQGAAFT
+902 
-917 VMHYAG
+917 
-923 RVMYEIGGAVER
+923 VMYEIGGAVER

-942 NLLFVMKT
+942 NLLFVMKMT
-950 SENVVIS
+950 SPKS
-957 HLFQS
+957 FGPDFYDLWFMY
-962 KLSQTG
+962 LS
-968 SLISSYPSFKFGGHK
+968 
-983 STLLSKRTA
+983 
-992 SSMVGVNKNYLEL
+992 
-1005 SKLKKKATSTFL
+1005 
-1017 QRLERGDP
+1017 
-1025 ATTASQ
+1025 
-1031 LTKSL
+1031 KSL
-1036 ADITS
+1036 ADITG
-1041 KLQRGSTHF
+1041 KLQRGSPHF
-1050 ILCIKPNT
+1050 IHCIKPNT

-1081 LVRLF
+1081 LVKLF
-1086 RCGYPVRPSFEDFL
+1086 RYGYPVRPSFEDFL
-1100 SRYEPLASVLL
+1100 SSIFLL
-1111 GEKKGQPAEERCRL
+1111 WKVTL
-1125 VLQRCKLQGWQVG
+1125 LFMLQVG
-1138 VHKVFLKYWHVDQLS
+1138 LHKVFLKYWHVDQLN
-1153 DLWLQLQRKIVTCQ
+1153 DLWLQMQRKIVMCQ

-1181 RMSSKQ
+1181 RMNIKQ
-1187 QEVTSI
+1187 QEVSSI
-1193 KSFLQSTEDMALKTY
+1193 KTFLQSTEDMALKTY

-1226 RKEVHAAYHK
+1226 RKEVHASYHK
-1236 NRQEEGTKRAED
+1236 SKQEEGSKRAED
-1248 QGGCRHIHSNSN
+1248 QGGSQNIHSNSG
-1260 SVPVPVVVDSLTQAL
+1260 PVSMVVDSLAQAL
-1275 AGPSTRSPS
+1275 AGPSIRSPS

-1318 SYEAVSACLSAAKDA
+1318 SYEAVSPCLSAAKDA

-1358 PKRSPHTKLTGSY
+1358 PKRSPHTKLSGSY

-1376 PRPSGMMGQVGRH
+1376 PRPPGMMGHVGRH
-1389 QAQGTLGVQWARPDS
+1389 QAPGTLSVQWARPDS
-1404 MPQYTPQLPLHL
+1404 VPQCTPQLPLPLPL
-1416 PLPQSDYDDDT
+1416 PLPQGDYDDDA

-1459 KYVLPEEGSGPGM
+1459 KYVLPEEGCGSGM
-1472 LTFLPASPPLFLETR
+1472 LTFLPASPPLLLETR
-1487 KAIILEAAEG
+1487 KAIMLEAGEG
-1497 NSQPLKDTCD
+1497 TCQPLKDTCD

-1578 DNDQLASPSFP
+1578 DSDQPASPGFT
-1589 VFNGP
+1589 VFNGS
-1594 SRISPPATPPPPPG
+1594 SRVSPPSTPPPPPG
-1608 PPPAPCGPPPA
+1608 PPPAPCGP
-1619 PCGPP
+1619 
-1624 PALCGPPPA
+1624 
-1633 PCGPPTAPCG
+1633 
-1643 PLPASCG
+1643 
-1650 GASAPCGVVPAP
+1650 
-1662 CGVVPAPCRPPTHF
+1662 VPAPCRPPTHF
-1676 AFPPDSVLLTA
+1676 AFPPDSVLITA
-1687 AKALTNSDLPRTQ
+1687 AKALTNSDPPRTQ
-1700 PKPSSAPAL
+1700 PKPSSAPVL
-1709 GPCSSFVKAPYSPG
+1709 GPCSSFAKAPYSPG
-1723 RTARADLRK
+1723 RTARADLKK

-1763 SGKSV
+1763 SGRSV
-1768 LRRSAVGRRIR
+1768 LRRSAEGRRIR
-1779 EAEGFETNMN
+1779 EAEGE
-1789 LSSRDEPSSS
+1789 
-1799 EMASETQD
+1799 
-1807 RNANNRGTQLSSSLS
+1807 
-1822 SVVTAENGNP
+1822 
-1832 VTNELLKYAVPVCW
+1832 
-1846 SLNKHVPIEETPLP
+1846 
-1860 ANEPPRGLAEDDGCS
+1860 
-1875 RLCLSG
+1875 
-1881 MGTSSFQRHRESHT
+1881 
-1895 TQVIHQLRLSENE
+1895 
-1908 SVALQ
+1908 
-1913 ELLDWRRKL
+1913 RKL
-1922 CEAREGWQ
+1922 WGACMLRRVHRISHILSVGPFREGV
-1930 EALQHPEPRAPPPP
+1930 
-1944 PCKKPTL
+1944 KP
-1951 LKKPEGGSCTR
+1951 K
-1962 LPSQLWDS
+1962 
-1970 GI
+1970 I

>member
-406 SMVQLTPP
+406 SMVSSKPEQVQLTPP

-1832 VTNELLKYAVPVCW
+1832 VTN
-1846 SLNKHVPIEETPLP
+1846 
-1860 ANEPPRGLAEDDGCS
+1860 GLAEDDGCS

>member
-1 MSQYHFIKYCC
+1 MSHYQFIKCCC

-55 EREKVFQKQE
+55 EREKVFRKQE
-65 GLLKRIK
+65 GLLRRTK
-72 PGKSQKVHFGLAD
+72 PGKSQRVRFSLAD

-96 KEVLQLLK
+96 KEVLRLLK

-109 HTLISS
+109 HTPVSS

-140 NVNHQDEDFWA
+140 NVNHQDEDFWT

-161 PDIVLLLILAGA
+161 PDIVLLLVLAGA
-173 NVLLQDVSGNIPL
+173 NVLLQDVNGNIPL

-208 DLNSLRQIKLQR
+208 DLDSLHQIKLQR
-220 PMSMLTDVRHFLS
+220 PMRMLTEVRHFLS

-240 KNDDGVTLLHMA
+240 KNEDGVTLLHMA
-252 CASGYKEVVLLILE
+252 CASGYKEVVVLILE
-266 HGGDLNGMDDGYW
+266 HGGDLNRVDDGYW

-291 TLVKLLLA
+291 ALVKLLLSH
-299 YQANPHLVNC
+299 QANPHLVNC

-314 SDIAAS
+314 SDVAAS
-320 ESIKE
+320 EFIEE

-335 EKMKASPSV
+335 EKMKESPSV
-344 PSLAQEELYDE
+344 PSLVQEELYDE
-355 ILQDFPDL
+355 ILHDL
-363 PSKLSPLVLPIAKQ
+363 PHLSNKLSPLVLPIAKQ

-386 FRDTTKGLC
+386 FKDTTRGLC

-401 GPPET
+401 GPPEN
-406 SMVQLTPP
+406 SLASSHSRPEQVQLMPP

-461 PIYSTVVSQMYLSP
+461 PIYSTMVSQLYLSP

-519 ASKQIMKHLTSRA
+519 ASKQIMRHLMGRA
-532 SSSCTTFDSRFKHAM
+532 SSTRTMFDSRFKHAM

-563 SSCLMQ
+563 SSCLIQ
-569 YWELQFCQRRKHVTG
+569 YWEVQFCERRKHATG

-589 YMLEKSRLVAQPPGQ
+589 YMLEKSRLVSQPPGQ

-620 EKYGLHLSNFCAHRY
+620 EKCGLHLGNFCAHRY
-635 VSQGMQEEMS
+635 MNQGSQEDVS

-650 LNKERLA
+650 LNKERLVV
-657 ALKHALNV
+657 LKHALNV
-665 IGFSTLEV
+665 IGFSSLEV
-673 ENLFVILSAI
+673 ENLFVILAAI
-683 LHIGDIQF
+683 LHLGDVQF

-734 GDVIIRR
+734 GDVVIRR

-754 AKSLYSRLF
+754 AKSLYGRLF

-768 TVNCC
+768 AVNCC
-773 LQNQDEYKSLQTLD
+773 LQNQDDYKSPQTLD

-812 NEKMHHYIQEVL
+812 NEKMHYYIQEVL
-824 FLQEQT
+824 FLQEQA
-830 ECVQEGVAMA
+830 ECVQEGVAME
-840 TACSPG
+840 TAYSLG

-872 LWSVEPSLSRKLQGL
+872 IWSVEPNLPRKLQSL
-887 LESSNTNAVYCPAKD
+887 LESSNTNTVYSPMKD
-902 GNGNVAFKGQGAAFT
+902 GNGNVAFKGQGPAFT

-968 SLISSYPSFKFGGHK
+968 SLISSYPSFKFRGHK
-983 STLLSKRTA
+983 STILSKRAA
-992 SSMVGVNKNYLEL
+992 SSMIGANKNYLEL
-1005 SKLKKKATSTFL
+1005 SKLIKKKGSSTFL

-1025 ATTASQ
+1025 VTTASQ

-1036 ADITS
+1036 ADITG
-1041 KLQRGSTHF
+1041 KLQRGSPHF
-1050 ILCIKPNT
+1050 IHCIKPNT

-1081 LVRLF
+1081 LVKLF
-1086 RCGYPVRPSFEDFL
+1086 RYGYPVRPSFEDFL
-1100 SRYEPLASVLL
+1100 ARYEPLASVLL

-1125 VLQRCKLQGWQVG
+1125 VLQRCKLQGWQMG

-1153 DLWLQLQRKIVTCQ
+1153 NLWLQVQRKIVTCQ

-1181 RMSSKQ
+1181 RMNIKQ

-1226 RKEVHAAYHK
+1226 RKEVHASYHRSK
-1236 NRQEEGTKRAED
+1236 QEEGTKRAED
-1248 QGGCRHIHSNSN
+1248 QGGSRHVHSN
-1260 SVPVPVVVDSLTQAL
+1260 SVPVSMAVDSLAQTL
-1275 AGPSTRSPS
+1275 AGPSIRSPS

-1318 SYEAVSACLSAAKDA
+1318 SYEAVSACLSAAKDT

-1358 PKRSPHTKLTGSY
+1358 PKRSPHTKLSGSY

-1376 PRPSGMMGQVGRH
+1376 PRPPGVMGHVGRH
-1389 QAQGTLGVQWARPDS
+1389 QAPGTLSVQWSRPDS
-1404 MPQYTPQLPLHL
+1404 VPPCTPQLPLHL
-1416 PLPQSDYDDDT
+1416 PLPQGDYDDDA
-1427 EPVYIEMVGNAARAG
+1427 EPVYIEMVGNAARAA

-1459 KYVLPEEGSGPGM
+1459 KYVLPEEGCGPGM

-1487 KAIILEAAEG
+1487 KAIVLEASGG
-1497 NSQPLKDTCD
+1497 NCQPLKDTCD

-1566 PLSPQYSKAQKG
+1566 PLSPQSSKAQKG
-1578 DNDQLASPSFP
+1578 DSDQPASPGFA
-1589 VFNGP
+1589 VFNGS
-1594 SRISPPATPPPPPG
+1594 SRVSPPSTPPPPPG
-1608 PPPAPCGPPPA
+1608 PPPAPCGP
-1619 PCGPP
+1619 
-1624 PALCGPPPA
+1624 
-1633 PCGPPTAPCG
+1633 
-1643 PLPASCG
+1643 
-1650 GASAPCGVVPAP
+1650 
-1662 CGVVPAPCRPPTHF
+1662 VPAPCRPPTHF
-1676 AFPPDSVLLTA
+1676 AFPPDSVLVTA
-1687 AKALTNSDLPRTQ
+1687 AKALTNSDLPRAQ
-1700 PKPSSAPAL
+1700 PKPSSAPIL
-1709 GPCSSFVKAPYSPG
+1709 GPCSSFVKTPYSPG
-1723 RTARADLRK
+1723 RTVRADLRK

-1763 SGKSV
+1763 SGRSV

-1789 LSSRDEPSSS
+1789 LTSRDEPSST

-1807 RNANNRGTQLSSSLS
+1807 RNANNHGTQLSSPLS
-1822 SVVTAENGNP
+1822 SAVTAENGNS
-1832 VTNELLKYAVPVCW
+1832 VTNG
-1846 SLNKHVPIEETPLP
+1846 LP
-1860 ANEPPRGLAEDDGCS
+1860 EDDGCS

-1881 MGTSSFQRHRESHT
+1881 TGTSSFQRHRESHT

-1930 EALQHPEPRAPPPP
+1930 DALQHPEPRAPPPP

-1970 GI
+1970 SI

>member
-1 MSQYHFIKYCC
+1 MDTLDSFIGHLYG
-12 YQLCNVFRSHEME
+12 R
-25 IDQCLLESLPLGQRQ
+25 CLFPSLLR
-40 RLVKRMRCE
+40 
-49 QIKAYY
+49 
-55 EREKVFQKQE
+55 
-65 GLLKRIK
+65 
-72 PGKSQKVHFGLAD
+72 
-85 MIQDAIIHHHD
+85 
-96 KEVLQLLK
+96 LLK

-109 HTLISS
+109 HTLVSS

-131 AEVLIDRGV
+131 TEVLIDRGV
-140 NVNHQDEDFWA
+140 NVNHQDEDFWT

-161 PDIVLLLILAGA
+161 PDIVLLL
-173 NVLLQDVSGNIPL
+173 VLVR
-186 DYAVEGTESSAI
+186 
-198 LLAYL
+198 
-203 DENGV
+203 V

-220 PMSMLTDVRHFLS
+220 PMSMLTDIRHFLS

-252 CASGYKEVVLLILE
+252 CASGYKEVVVLILE
-266 HGGDLNGMDDGYW
+266 HGGDLNQVDDGYW

-291 TLVKLLLA
+291 TLVKLLLSH
-299 YQANPHLVNC
+299 QANPHLVNC

-314 SDIAAS
+314 SDVAAS
-320 ESIKE
+320 EFIEE

-335 EKMKASPSV
+335 EKMKESTSV
-344 PSLAQEELYDE
+344 SSLVQEELYDE
-355 ILQDFPDL
+355 ILHDL
-363 PSKLSPLVLPIAKQ
+363 PHLSSKLSPLVLPIAKQ

-386 FRDTTKGLC
+386 FKDTTKGLC

-401 GPPET
+401 GLPEAST
-406 SMVQLTPP
+406 VSSCSKQEQVQLMPP

-461 PIYSTVVSQMYLSP
+461 PIYSTMVSQLYLSP

-505 NIILSGE
+505 NIIISGE

-519 ASKQIMKHLTSRA
+519 ASKQIMRHLTGRA
-532 SSSCTTFDSRFKHAM
+532 SSSRTMFDSRFKHAM

-563 SSCLMQ
+563 SSCLIQ
-569 YWELQFCQRRKHVTG
+569 YWELQFCERRKHVTG
-584 ARIST
+584 AKIST

-620 EKYGLHLSNFCAHRY
+620 EKCGLHLSN
-635 VSQGMQEEMS
+635 
-645 TAERS
+645 
-650 LNKERLA
+650 
-657 ALKHALNV
+657 
-665 IGFSTLEV
+665 EV
-673 ENLFVILSAI
+673 ENLFVILAAI
-683 LHIGDIQF
+683 LHLGDIQF

-704 LQLLEQVAGMLQV
+704 LHLLEQVAGMLQV

-723 SALTTDIQYFK
+723 SALTTDIQYLK
-734 GDVIIRR
+734 G
-741 HTTQMAAFYRDLL
+741 
-754 AKSLYSRLF
+754 KSF
-763 GFLIN
+763 P
-768 TVNCC
+768 
-773 LQNQDEYKSLQTLD
+773 QTLD

-824 FLQEQT
+824 FLQEQA
-830 ECVQEGVAMA
+830 ECVQEGVAME
-840 TACSPG
+840 TAYSPG
-846 NQAGV
+846 NQTGV

-872 LWSVEPSLSRKLQGL
+872 IWSVEPNLPRKLQSL
-887 LESSNTNAVYCPAKD
+887 LESSNTNTVYSPIKD
-902 GNGNVAFKGQGAAFT
+902 GNGNVAFKGQGPAFT

-923 RVMYEIGGAVER
+923 RV
-935 NKDSLSQ
+935 
-942 NLLFVMKT
+942 T

-968 SLISSYPSFKFGGHK
+968 SLISSYPSFKFRGHK
-983 STLLSKRTA
+983 STTLSKRTA
-992 SSMVGVNKNYLEL
+992 SSMIGTNKNYLEL
-1005 SKLKKKATSTFL
+1005 SK
-1017 QRLERGDP
+1017 
-1025 ATTASQ
+1025 
-1031 LTKSL
+1031 
-1036 ADITS
+1036 
-1041 KLQRGSTHF
+1041 
-1050 ILCIKPNT
+1050 
-1058 SQLPGVFDHFY
+1058 
-1069 VSAQLQYLGVLG
+1069 
-1081 LVRLF
+1081 
-1086 RCGYPVRPSFEDFL
+1086 
-1100 SRYEPLASVLL
+1100 
-1111 GEKKGQPAEERCRL
+1111 
-1125 VLQRCKLQGWQVG
+1125 VG
-1138 VHKVFLKYWHVDQLS
+1138 FHKVFLKYWHVDQLN
-1153 DLWLQLQRKIVTCQ
+1153 DLWLQVQRKIITCQ
-1167 KVIRGFLARQHLLQ
+1167 RVIRGFLARQHLLQ
-1181 RMSSKQ
+1181 RMNSKQ
-1187 QEVTSI
+1187 QEVSSI
-1193 KSFLQSTEDMALKTY
+1193 KTFLQSTEDMALKTY

-1219 AREHDRL
+1219 AREHDRV
-1226 RKEVHAAYHK
+1226 RKEVHASYHK
-1236 NRQEEGTKRAED
+1236 SKQEEGSKRAED
-1248 QGGCRHIHSNSN
+1248 HGGSRHVHSN
-1260 SVPVPVVVDSLTQAL
+1260 SVPVSMAGDSLAQAL
-1275 AGPSTRSPS
+1275 AGPSIRSPS
-1284 LHSVFSMDDST
+1284 LHSVFSMDDTT

-1358 PKRSPHTKLTGSY
+1358 PKRSPHTKLSGSY

-1376 PRPSGMMGQVGRH
+1376 PRPPGVMGHVGRH
-1389 QAQGTLGVQWARPDS
+1389 QAPGTLSVQWARPDS
-1404 MPQYTPQLPLHL
+1404 VPQCTPQLPLHL
-1416 PLPQSDYDDDT
+1416 PLPQGDYDDDGA

-1442 GSETDSPDQGES
+1442 GSETNSPDQGES

-1459 KYVLPEEGSGPGM
+1459 KYVLPEEGCGSGM
-1472 LTFLPASPPLFLETR
+1472 LTFLPASPPLLLETR
-1487 KAIILEAAEG
+1487 KAIILESSEG
-1497 NSQPLKDTCD
+1497 TCQPLKDTCD

-1578 DNDQLASPSFP
+1578 DSDQLASPGFA
-1589 VFNGP
+1589 VFNGS
-1594 SRISPPATPPPPPG
+1594 SRVSPPSTPPPPPG
-1608 PPPAPCGPPPA
+1608 PPPAPCGPA
-1619 PCGPP
+1619 P
-1624 PALCGPPPA
+1624 
-1633 PCGPPTAPCG
+1633 
-1643 PLPASCG
+1643 
-1650 GASAPCGVVPAP
+1650 VP
-1662 CGVVPAPCRPPTHF
+1662 PAPCRPPTHF
-1676 AFPPDSVLLTA
+1676 AFPPDSVLITT
-1687 AKALTNSDLPRTQ
+1687 AKAPPNSDLPRTQ
-1700 PKPSSAPAL
+1700 PKPSSAPVL
-1709 GPCSSFVKAPYSPG
+1709 GPCSSFTKAPYSPG

-1763 SGKSV
+1763 SGRSV
-1768 LRRSAVGRRIR
+1768 LRRSAAGRRIR
-1779 EAEGFETNMN
+1779 EAEGKTGK
-1789 LSSRDEPSSS
+1789 
-1799 EMASETQD
+1799 Q
-1807 RNANNRGTQLSSSLS
+1807 
-1822 SVVTAENGNP
+1822 
-1832 VTNELLKYAVPVCW
+1832 YAHSW
-1846 SLNKHVPIEETPLP
+1846 TRI
-1860 ANEPPRGLAEDDGCS
+1860 
-1875 RLCLSG
+1875 
-1881 MGTSSFQRHRESHT
+1881 GTSDTRKGNHSPATPRVNPLSIEGSTGCYSQCSQGLLPSMFSDALFEWQM
-1895 TQVIHQLRLSENE
+1895 RLSQ
-1908 SVALQ
+1908 AT
-1913 ELLDWRRKL
+1913 RRSH
-1922 CEAREGWQ
+1922 CSEW
-1930 EALQHPEPRAPPPP
+1930 
-1944 PCKKPTL
+1944 
-1951 LKKPEGGSCTR
+1951 
-1962 LPSQLWDS
+1962 
-1970 GI
+1970 